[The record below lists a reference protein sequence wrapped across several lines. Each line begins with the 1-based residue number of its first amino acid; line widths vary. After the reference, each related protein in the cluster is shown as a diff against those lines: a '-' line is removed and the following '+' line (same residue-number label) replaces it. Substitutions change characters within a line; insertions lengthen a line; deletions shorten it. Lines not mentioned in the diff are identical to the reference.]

1 MKIINFICTWTARL
15 VGIPIIAAVWFLLTA
30 FRGVVNEFRY
40 EWSTLTSDLRWLWEI
55 FGNSSDK

>member
-30 FRGVVNEFRY
+30 FRGAATAFRD
-40 EWSTLTSDLRWLWEI
+40 EWPRLKSDLIWLWEI
-55 FGNSSDK
+55 YENSDK